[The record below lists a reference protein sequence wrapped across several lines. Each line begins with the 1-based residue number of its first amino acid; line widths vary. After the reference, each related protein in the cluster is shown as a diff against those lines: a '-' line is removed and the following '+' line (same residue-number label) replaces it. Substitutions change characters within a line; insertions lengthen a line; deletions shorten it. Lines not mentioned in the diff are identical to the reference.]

1 MEEYSFHMYVF
12 VLLVCLL
19 HLAAAAQGQVGEDC
33 KGHNKFTECGCHQYG
48 VSVHRDDKLAYEEG
62 GIVVHTRTDLAW
74 NSKKP

>member
-1 MEEYSFHMYVF
+1 MYVF

-33 KGHNKFTECGCHQYG
+33 KGHNKFTECACNQYG
-48 VSVHRDDKLAYEEG
+48 VSVHRDDKLALDEE
-62 GIVVHTRTDLAW
+62 GIVVHTRTDLPQ